1 MDDSDLW
8 DDVPGPS
15 GDGDWPERWEWNDEV
30 GKTLTGTLSKIT
42 PNVKTQFGD
51 KAVIE
56 VTDATGK
63 EWSLMLFHAN
73 LAAQMKEKRPRIGDT
88 IAVRFDGVGV
98 AKPGKNAPNL
108 YTVEVQRK
116 DVQPTTSEP
125 AATPAPSSIL

>member
-15 GDGDWPERWEWNDEV
+15 GDGDWPDQWTFDEV
-30 GKTLTGTLSKIT
+30 GDVLKGTLTKIT
-42 PNVKTQFGD
+42 PNVPTKFGD
-51 KAVIE
+51 KPVIE
-56 VTDATGK
+56 VTQDDGK
-63 EWSLMLFHAN
+63 QWSYMLVHAN
-73 LAAQMKEKRPRIGDT
+73 VTAQMKEKRPRTGDS
-88 IAVRFDGVGV
+88 IAIRYDGLGE